1 MWGGKDENEDVVSIE
16 SGGIVTI
23 GEDDELETDIDVEAG
38 WETKERQAVADAVDI
53 ETVDIERSQILIN
66 LTVTCIFVVKPTTTE
81 NKVALT
87 HILNIFF
94 KIITLKIQTNL
105 TIAIADNT
113 QAQAI
118 TLDDKVKIKAFINGQ
133 SLVREWVWGDEEER
147 RLLVSE

>member
-1 MWGGKDENEDVVSIE
+1 MWGGEDENEDVVSIE
-16 SGGIVTI
+16 SGGFVTVS
-23 GEDDELETDIDVEAG
+23 EDNELETDIDVEAG
-38 WETKERQAVADAVDI
+38 WEAKKRQAVADAVDI
-53 ETVDIERSQILIN
+53 ETVNIERSQILIN
-66 LTVTCIFVVKPTTTE
+66 LTVTSIFVVKPTTAE

-133 SLVREWVWGDEEER
+133 SLVREWVWGDEEKGE
-147 RLLVSE
+147 LLVSE

>member
-1 MWGGKDENEDVVSIE
+1 MLRGEDENEDVVSIE
-16 SGGIVTI
+16 NRGIVTVS
-23 GEDDELETDIDVEAG
+23 EDNELETDIDVEAG
-38 WETKERQAVADAVDI
+38 WEAKKRQAVADAVDI
-53 ETVDIERSQILIN
+53 ETVNIERSQILIN
-66 LTVTCIFVVKPTTTE
+66 LTVTSIFVVKPTTAE

-133 SLVREWVWGDEEER
+133 SLVREWVWGDEEKGE
-147 RLLVSE
+147 LLVSE